1 MYSKGWFSCDMG
13 IVESIQIEKGSD
25 QSWTVDGLPNIMKV
39 TLNVKDLYSQLML
52 SPSNKPSLFF
62 SNQGMIDFLG
72 ATCGMD
78 LSRPTIEIKIKI
90 AMAVFF
96 NRITDIPTNWYR
108 AMTSS
113 INNRIRTL
121 LT

>member
-1 MYSKGWFSCDMG
+1 ML
-13 IVESIQIEKGSD
+13 
-25 QSWTVDGLPNIMKV
+25 VD
-39 TLNVKDLYSQLML
+39 S
-52 SPSNKPSLFF
+52 
-62 SNQGMIDFLG
+62 
-72 ATCGMD
+72 
-78 LSRPTIEIKIKI
+78 IEIKIKI

-108 AMTSS
+108 SMTSS